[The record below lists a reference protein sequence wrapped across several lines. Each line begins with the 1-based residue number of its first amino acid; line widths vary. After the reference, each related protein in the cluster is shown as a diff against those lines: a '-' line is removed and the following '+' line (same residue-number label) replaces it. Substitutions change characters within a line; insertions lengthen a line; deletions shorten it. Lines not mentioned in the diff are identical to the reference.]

1 MKTFFAVLA
10 AILTA
15 GVIFLMGFGLVAH
28 FQEWETRKDAV
39 VTYLRSSSQS
49 ADSLDSALTRREH
62 QALGVLKSL
71 LENKPFL
78 ALNADEKK
86 WLKWATEDAQKEK
99 TAARSSEVAVGPTPT
114 QTPVAEWAILTLEA
128 SVYDANKAEI
138 HIPAGTKLKV
148 VSHSEHDITFEYGGE
163 TYSLP
168 VALTD
173 FKKY

>member
-15 GVIFLMGFGLVAH
+15 GVIFVMGFGLVEH
-28 FQEWETRKDAV
+28 FQKWKTRKDAV
-39 VTYLRSSSQS
+39 ITYLRSSSKS

-62 QALGVLKSL
+62 QALGVLQSL

-78 ALNADEKK
+78 ALTADEKK
-86 WLKWATEDAQKEK
+86 WLKWATEDAHKEK
-99 TAARSSEVAVGPTPT
+99 AAARFPEVAVGQTPT
-114 QTPVAEWAILTLEA
+114 QTPVAEWATLTLDA
-128 SVYDANKAEI
+128 SVYDMNKTEI
-138 HIPAGTKLKV
+138 HIPTGTKLKV
-148 VSHSEHDITFEYGGE
+148 FSHSEHDIIFEYGGQ

-173 FKKY
+173 FKK